1 MTQAG
6 FVVPKIGLDGLGMK
20 NLGSV
25 HWNLSVA
32 ALYEEAVRRREGH
45 VADGGALIVRTGIH
59 TGRSPN
65 DKFFVDDSVTHANV
79 DWGKTNKP
87 ITPEKYRALYNRM
100 IAYAQRR
107 DLFVRDCWGGADP
120 AHRIGVRVITETAW
134 HNLFARNMFLR
145 PKKEELEGFKPDF
158 TILNLPGFQADP
170 KLDGTASDCAV
181 LVNFTDRVV
190 AICGTWYAGEIKKSV
205 FTILN
210 YLLPEKNI
218 LPMHASA
225 NVGPKGDV
233 AIFFGLSGTGKTTL
247 SADPSR
253 TLIGDDEHGWA
264 EDSLFNFEGGCYAKV
279 IKLSR
284 EAEPEIYATTERF
297 GTVLENVVHDPHTR
311 SLDLD
316 DGRHTENTRACYPI
330 DFIPNTL
337 ASGIAG
343 TPENIV
349 MLTADAFGVL
359 PPISR
364 LSPEQAMYHFLS
376 GYTAR
381 VAGTEKGVTEPQATF
396 STCFGA
402 PFMPRHPTVY
412 AKMLGE
418 KMARQNVKCW
428 LVNTGWSGGA
438 AGVGERM
445 AIRHTRAMV
454 RAALDGTL
462 ASVAA
467 SPDPNFGM
475 LVPNA
480 CPDVPGDV
488 LNPRNTWKDKKA
500 YDSMARDLTQRFEK
514 NFQQFEGH
522 VDSKVKQAAIRAA
535 A

>member
-1 MTQAG
+1 MSTSSPASRRDFLKHSTRLVAAG
-6 FVVPKIGLDGLGMK
+6 ALAGVALPHVHAAGSDQVSIALIGCGGRGGGAASNALSQSGPPKLVAMADVFQHRLDGAFNSLKGK
-20 NLGSV
+20 YKDQVDVPDNRKFIGFD
-25 HWNLSVA
+25 A
-32 ALYEEAVRRREGH
+32 YQ
-45 VADGGALIVRTGIH
+45 GAI
-59 TGRSPN
+59 
-65 DKFFVDDSVTHANV
+65 DSL
-79 DWGKTNKP
+79 K
-87 ITPEKYRALYNRM
+87 
-100 IAYAQRR
+100 
-107 DLFVRDCWGGADP
+107 
-120 AHRIGVRVITETAW
+120 
-134 HNLFARNMFLR
+134 
-145 PKKEELEGFKPDF
+145 
-158 TILNLPGFQADP
+158 
-170 KLDGTASDCAV
+170 
-181 LVNFTDRVV
+181 
-190 AICGTWYAGEIKKSV
+190 
-205 FTILN
+205 
-210 YLLPEKNI
+210 
-218 LPMHASA
+218 
-225 NVGPKGDV
+225 KGDV

-316 DGRHTENTRACYPI
+316 DGTHTENTRACYPI

-462 ASVAA
+462 VSVAA

>member
-6 FVVPKIGLDGLGMK
+6 FVVPKIGLDGLGLK

-381 VAGTEKGVTEPQATF
+381 VAGTEKG
-396 STCFGA
+396 
-402 PFMPRHPTVY
+402 
-412 AKMLGE
+412 
-418 KMARQNVKCW
+418 
-428 LVNTGWSGGA
+428 
-438 AGVGERM
+438 
-445 AIRHTRAMV
+445 
-454 RAALDGTL
+454 ALDGTL
-462 ASVAA
+462 VSVAA

-522 VDSKVKQAAIRAA
+522 VDSKVKQAAIRASSLA
-535 A
+535 WSRPCSPRVASTSSRRSRSASRWR